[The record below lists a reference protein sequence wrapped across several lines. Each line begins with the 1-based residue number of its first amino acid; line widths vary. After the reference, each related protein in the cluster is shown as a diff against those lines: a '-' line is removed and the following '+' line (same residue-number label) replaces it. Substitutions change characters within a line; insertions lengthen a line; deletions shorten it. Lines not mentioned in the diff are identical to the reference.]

1 LTIPVGAIIVT
12 TRAQRLKRPRTYGAN
27 GFYLAPAWLLLL
39 GVIFI
44 PFILSIWTSTQD
56 ASLIRSDS
64 NFVGL
69 DNYIDVLTK
78 PDFWEAILTTVVIS
92 VLSLIIQ
99 LPLGFLIAV
108 LVHNELKGTSVFRSA
123 LLLPMLLTP
132 VAVGLMWRL
141 MMNVDTG
148 VIAGILRALGLAPI
162 DWLGDKTFAVFSIV
176 IVDSWQNIPFVMLLM
191 LAGLQAMSQSPIEAA
206 RVDGASTIQIYRHV
220 ILPLIAPVALVVVMI
235 RVIESIKLFDII
247 YILTN
252 GGPGTATQ
260 NLSLLDF
267 RSGFTYMQTSTA
279 AALGVLI
286 ILVLSPIYFLW
297 RKANK

>member
-1 LTIPVGAIIVT
+1 
-12 TRAQRLKRPRTYGAN
+12 
-27 GFYLAPAWLLLL
+27 
-39 GVIFI
+39 
-44 PFILSIWTSTQD
+44 
-56 ASLIRSDS
+56 
-64 NFVGL
+64 
-69 DNYIDVLTK
+69 
-78 PDFWEAILTTVVIS
+78 
-92 VLSLIIQ
+92 
-99 LPLGFLIAV
+99 
-108 LVHNELKGTSVFRSA
+108 
-123 LLLPMLLTP
+123 MLLTP